1 MINSF
6 AIKVFVIGGICKLL
20 KQSGKVVFAEA
31 CCFCNLVK
39 GKIFR
44 AVFINIIADGKKTIQ
59 IFFLLLR
66 SGIKT
71 AGCKGLVSADQRKNI
86 KHARIDNSFRKKGIL
101 FIFRKNLADKMIN
114 IGIDVRSGLRSKS
127 ENRGNQREDGI
138 EIRPSSRMP
147 MKMPILLP
155 PG

>member
-31 CCFCNLVK
+31 CCFCNVIK

-59 IFFLLLR
+59 IFFLFLR

-86 KHARIDNSFRKKGIL
+86 KHARIDNGLRKKGIL
-101 FIFRKNLADKMIN
+101 FVFRKNLADEMIN
-114 IGIDVRSGLRSKS
+114 IGINIRSSLWCKG
-127 ENRGNQREDGI
+127 ENGGNQRENGI
-138 EIRPSSRMP
+138 EITDF
-147 MKMPILLP
+147 
-155 PG
+155 

>member
-31 CCFCNLVK
+31 CCFCNVIK

-59 IFFLLLR
+59 IFFLFLR

-71 AGCKGLVSADQRKNI
+71 AGCKGLVSADQRKEYQACA
-86 KHARIDNSFRKKGIL
+86 HR
-101 FIFRKNLADKMIN
+101 
-114 IGIDVRSGLRSKS
+114 
-127 ENRGNQREDGI
+127 
-138 EIRPSSRMP
+138 
-147 MKMPILLP
+147 
-155 PG
+155 

>member
-31 CCFCNLVK
+31 CCFCNVIK

-59 IFFLLLR
+59 DAKAWYLPIR
-66 SGIKT
+66 E
-71 AGCKGLVSADQRKNI
+71 
-86 KHARIDNSFRKKGIL
+86 RI
-101 FIFRKNLADKMIN
+101 
-114 IGIDVRSGLRSKS
+114 
-127 ENRGNQREDGI
+127 
-138 EIRPSSRMP
+138 SSMRA
-147 MKMPILLP
+147 
-155 PG
+155 